1 MLQMEINQ
9 VNLVCCDPI
18 FNSLKEAMNDNE
30 PSLIRCCDVVKSESR
45 VPTHIKVFA
54 SALQIVV
61 PTPKKYFFPFYCC
74 IYQVINYKIKSVFF
88 VKK

>member
-1 MLQMEINQ
+1 MEINQ

-61 PTPKKYFFPFYCC
+61 PTPKKYFFHF
-74 IYQVINYKIKSVFF
+74 IVAFIKLLIT
-88 VKK
+88 K